1 MRKTPRHR
9 QPGRAVRA
17 ADRISRLAG
26 GLTAALVAGAAA
38 SAAAIAAEA
47 PRFSWPVDC
56 VPGKTCYIQ
65 KYVDRDAGPG
75 WADFACGA
83 LSNDKHTG
91 TDIALFDYKTMQ
103 RGVAVRAAAP
113 GRVTRTRD
121 GVADV
126 SVRDA
131 GTEAIQNRECGN
143 GVVIDHGDGW
153 RSQYCHLRKG
163 SIAVRNGEFVQTG
176 DQVGLI
182 GLSGATE
189 YPHVHF
195 EIRRDRTPVDPF
207 DGAPMREA
215 CNVSAPH
222 PLWAEPIAY
231 SGAGIINIGF
241 TAERPTSTGIDNG
254 DYAETDF
261 PKNIP
266 ELYFFVRIYGLRAGD
281 QPEIRITAPGDR
293 LLSKPKIPLAG
304 KNQVRS
310 YWWIRV
316 PRPSDGFSAGAYRAE
331 FRLYRGNSAAAIIDE
346 RLSATLR

>member
-1 MRKTPRHR
+1 
-9 QPGRAVRA
+9 
-17 ADRISRLAG
+17 
-26 GLTAALVAGAAA
+26 
-38 SAAAIAAEA
+38 
-47 PRFSWPVDC
+47 
-56 VPGKTCYIQ
+56 
-65 KYVDRDAGPG
+65 
-75 WADFACGA
+75 
-83 LSNDKHTG
+83 
-91 TDIALFDYKTMQ
+91 MQ

-131 GTEAIQNRECGN
+131 GTEATQNRECGN

-176 DQVGLI
+176 DPVGLI

-254 DYAETDF
+254 DYAETSFTRD
-261 PKNIP
+261 IP
-266 ELYFFVRIYGLRAGD
+266 MLYFFVRIYGLR
-281 QPEIRITAPGDR
+281 EGDR
-293 LLSKPKIPLAG
+293 ASIRVVGPKGSAVANPVAATGTPTEQPWWVRVLNFFRRIFGLLKDDRQLIRSADADADVLAEPKLEPAT

-310 YWWIRV
+310 YWWIGVR
-316 PRPSDGFSAGAYRAE
+316 RPGTAFPAGTYRAE
-331 FRLYRGNSAAAIIDE
+331 FRLHRKSADGSAPVIDTT
-346 RLSATLR
+346 LSATLR